1 MFFHKQLIIKEDIW
15 SKNIVVCRCLYDSMP
30 SYLYSIH
37 YFSLK
42 YKNPPFC
49 CNCSRFFSF
58 FTRLQ
63 HDHFCPKSDLMID
76 VYFTF
81 FALILRL
88 WFIDEP
94 HKKIFY
100 YFTGRKNMKNTISI
114 IDLKYLIGIE
124 FNVNVSSQITHHK
137 GRY

>member
-1 MFFHKQLIIKEDIW
+1 MSMFLHKQLIIKEDIR
-15 SKNIVVCRCLYDSMP
+15 SKNIVVCRCLFDSMP

-63 HDHFCPKSDLMID
+63 HDHYCPKSDPMID

-81 FALILRL
+81 FCLDIEIVISRRASQKNFLLLYRTK
-88 WFIDEP
+88 IDE
-94 HKKIFY
+94 KYDIDS
-100 YFTGRKNMKNTISI
+100 RSEISYWHRVQCRCEN
-114 IDLKYLIGIE
+114 YLL
-124 FNVNVSSQITHHK
+124 
-137 GRY
+137 